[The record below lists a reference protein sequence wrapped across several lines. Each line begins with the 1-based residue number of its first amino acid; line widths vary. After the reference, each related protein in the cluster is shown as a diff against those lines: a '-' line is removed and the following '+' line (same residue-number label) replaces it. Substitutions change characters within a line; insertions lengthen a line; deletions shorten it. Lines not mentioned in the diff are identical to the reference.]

1 MSAVIEKRIRQLNGI
16 PDDADTT
23 RAAAVEQPTIAE
35 YNALPIIDKLFA
47 SGARCGIRCVAEFS
61 VYRNFSKILKIKDMC
76 RHKIAFSMSA
86 DDCLMYL
93 GNSSFQK
100 SIGQNAVYNNGGKE
114 VKKLLPYKL
123 N

>member
-1 MSAVIEKRIRQLNGI
+1 
-16 PDDADTT
+16 
-23 RAAAVEQPTIAE
+23 
-35 YNALPIIDKLFA
+35 
-47 SGARCGIRCVAEFS
+47 
-61 VYRNFSKILKIKDMC
+61 MC

-93 GNSSFQK
+93 GNSSFHK
-100 SIGQNAVYNNGGKE
+100 SIGQNAVYSNGGKE